1 MQHVNPSFNIQA
13 TEIDFETAQLFT
25 EAGPMGFSLVV
36 LGADN
41 CFKAVVIYPF
51 SPGIIETEIA
61 DKLKE
66 ICNSENLLKKQYS
79 RSHNFWAFTES
90 ILVPAEL
97 MNADRNL
104 NMLNLVF
111 GDAKQGIIHSDF
123 LYKHN
128 LHNVYRIPEA
138 VIDIFST
145 ALPVATQTH
154 LFSAIVNRDLPGG
167 NHLFTVFYSNSLTIM
182 LCKEGKLQVIQNF
195 NYTHADDCVFHLLNV
210 CKGFDIQPDSVTL
223 HINGMIDEN
232 SGLYA
237 AVYKYFLNIEF
248 DTLSGDYTYDEAI
261 KNHPPHF
268 FSHLFELASCV

>member
-41 CFKAVVIYPF
+41 CFKAAVIYPF
-51 SPGIIETEIA
+51 SPGIKETEIA
-61 DKLKE
+61 EDLKE
-66 ICNSENLLKKQYS
+66 ICKSENLLKKQY
-79 RSHNFWAFTES
+79 RKAHIFWAFTES

-97 MNADRNL
+97 MNSDRNL

-111 GDAKQGIIHSDF
+111 GDAKQGIVHSDF
-123 LYKHN
+123 LYRHN
-128 LHNVYRIPEA
+128 LHHVYRLPEA
-138 VIDIFST
+138 VIDIFSA
-145 ALPVATQTH
+145 ALPVAVQTH
-154 LFSAIVNRDLPGG
+154 LFSALVNQDMPEG

-182 LCKEGKLQVIQNF
+182 FCKNGKLQVIQNF

-210 CKGFDIQPDSVTL
+210 CKGFDVKPGSVIL
-223 HINGMIDEN
+223 HINGMIDAN
-232 SGLYA
+232 SALYA

-248 DTLSGDYTYDEAI
+248 DELPENYTYCEKI
-261 KNHPPHF
+261 KDNPPHF
-268 FSHLFELASCV
+268 FSHLFDLASCV

>member
-1 MQHVNPSFNIQA
+1 MQHVNPSFNIQS

-41 CFKAVVIYPF
+41 CFKAVVIYSF
-51 SPGIIETEIA
+51 AAGLLENEITE
-61 DKLKE
+61 KLKE
-66 ICNSENLLKKQYS
+66 ICNSENLLKKKYYKA
-79 RSHNFWAFTES
+79 HIFWAFTES

-111 GDAKQGIIHSDF
+111 GDAKQGVIYSDF

-128 LHNVYRIPEA
+128 LHNVYRTPET
-138 VIDIFST
+138 VIDTFSS

-154 LFSAIVNRDLPGG
+154 LFSAIVNRDMPEG

-182 LCKEGKLQVIQNF
+182 LCREGKLQVIQNF
-195 NYTHADDCVFHLLNV
+195 SYTHADDCVFHLLNV
-210 CKGFDIQPDSVTL
+210 CKGFDVQPDSVTL

-237 AVYKYFLNIEF
+237 FIYKYFLNIEF
-248 DTLSGDYTYDEAI
+248 DKLPDGYAYDDEI

-268 FSHLFELASCV
+268 FSHLFALASCV